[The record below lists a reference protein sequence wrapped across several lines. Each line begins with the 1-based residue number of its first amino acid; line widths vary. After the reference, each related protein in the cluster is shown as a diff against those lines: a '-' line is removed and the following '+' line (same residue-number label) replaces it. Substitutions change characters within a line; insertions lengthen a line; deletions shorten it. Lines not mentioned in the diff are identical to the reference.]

1 MLARWAQFCK
11 DCYIMS
17 TCTPSCPATGT
28 AWLWGLAQAGAWLC
42 YPMRW
47 LSKYNKE
54 WDIAVIQ
61 PISSISTSELFR
73 KALVDIW
80 IDLYLIKFQFLAILC
95 VFSCDQA
102 ALWMVQSICLSVH
115 PSVRPS
121 FRHTFL
127 TMFPSWYHH
136 EIFSGVVTNDK
147 SDVHAKVQGQRSKV
161 KVTEVNSQLSRF
173 RTVTPV
179 WIQISWW
186 NDAQSLVLLRRGALL
201 FFKVIR
207 QISRSHSSK
216 NRQIWPKLG
225 VSELTQIW
233 IHQWPPNDAQSL
245 K

>member
-11 DCYIMS
+11 DCYIIS

-136 EIFSGVVTNDK
+136 EIFFRSCYQWQKWRPCK
-147 SDVHAKVQGQRSKV
+147 S
-161 KVTEVNSQLSRF
+161 
-173 RTVTPV
+173 
-179 WIQISWW
+179 
-186 NDAQSLVLLRRGALL
+186 
-201 FFKVIR
+201 
-207 QISRSHSSK
+207 SRSEVKGQGH
-216 NRQIWPKLG
+216 RGQQP
-225 VSELTQIW
+225 T
-233 IHQWPPNDAQSL
+233 
-245 K
+245 